1 MGDATGCRNSHSL
14 KKLEIQSEEEMTL
27 REGLLWQ
34 LRKGLTQEAVE
45 EAKRVYFSKYGS
57 EPREVLCS
65 QAHSP
70 IPGVTQDRGIPLG
83 VLLLT
88 FSQERPDG
96 A

>member
-1 MGDATGCRNSHSL
+1 
-14 KKLEIQSEEEMTL
+14 MTL

-45 EAKRVYFSKYGS
+45 EAKRVFFAKYGS
-57 EPREVLCS
+57 EPGEVLCS

-70 IPGVTQDRGIPLG
+70 ILGVTQDRGIPLG